1 MEKAPFFRES
11 AMDEWIEIQRDERH
25 IKRERAKAR
34 ELRNTPYF
42 KELFA
47 KGICHYCG
55 RKFPAAELTLDHIVP
70 VARGGRS
77 TKGNMVVCCRSCN
90 QEKKYLTPA
99 EMILRAA
106 ELKEQAAATAA
117 AAEENPFA
125 APESSED

>member
-1 MEKAPFFRES
+1 
-11 AMDEWIEIQRDERH
+11 MDEWIEIERDERH

-42 KELFA
+42 RDLFA
-47 KGICHYCG
+47 RGICHYCG
-55 RKFPAAELTLDHIVP
+55 GKFPAAELTLNHIVP

-90 QEKKYLTPA
+90 QAKKYLTPA

-106 ELKEQAAATAA
+106 ELKEQAAAA
-117 AAEENPFA
+117 AAEK
-125 APESSED
+125 ESAVPDKGR

>member
-1 MEKAPFFRES
+1 
-11 AMDEWIEIQRDERH
+11 MDEWIEIERDERH

-42 KELFA
+42 RDLFA
-47 KGICHYCG
+47 KGICRYCG
-55 RKFPAAELTLDHIVP
+55 QKFPKEELTLDHIVP

-90 QEKKYLTPA
+90 QAKKYLTPA

-106 ELKEQAAATAA
+106 EMKENALQENNNAPYSDG
-117 AAEENPFA
+117 AEQ
-125 APESSED
+125 